1 MTRRRRPE
9 APGRT
14 VALQIRI
21 VPVRSARR
29 IAPVQRIFRE
39 YSRAVGEHFRWEGFE
54 EEVRSLPGPYRP
66 PTGSLLL
73 ARAGRRIVGMVA
85 TRPWSGAT
93 CEMKRLYVRPSFR
106 SLEIGRKLSE
116 AILREA
122 RALGYRRM
130 RLDTLD
136 WMKEARTLYRSLGF
150 RAIPPYLPSPGAKA
164 HYLELRL

>member
-1 MTRRRRPE
+1 MTRRRRPGVS
-9 APGRT
+9 GRP
-14 VALQIRI
+14 VPPRIRI

-29 IAPVQRIFRE
+29 IASVRRIFRE

-54 EEVRSLPGPYRP
+54 EEVRSLPGAYRP

-85 TRPWSGAT
+85 TRPWSGAI
-93 CEMKRLYVRPSFR
+93 CEMKRLYVRPRFR
-106 SLEIGRKLSE
+106 GLGIGRKLAE